1 MNTNRAPKQWSL
13 TKHES
18 ITTFEAWRQNLQ
30 YSSSLDSNFAP
41 FLSDSVTWQKK
52 SANTPLRG
60 FTDNG
65 EAVPLTR
72 RHTAIQKNM
81 HLELMLGQVAN
92 FCPVISQNSTTK
104 NSTSINSI
112 WRSIRAHY
120 GFQSTGSHFLNFSN
134 IKLEADERPEDLY
147 QRLMSFTEDSLL
159 VTNGNI
165 TNHGDVIAVDEEMT
179 PTLENMVVLI
189 WLSLVHRDLPNLVK
203 QRYGTELRS
212 KTLAS
217 MKPEIS

>member
-1 MNTNRAPKQWSL
+1 
-13 TKHES
+13 
-18 ITTFEAWRQNLQ
+18 
-30 YSSSLDSNFAP
+30 
-41 FLSDSVTWQKK
+41 
-52 SANTPLRG
+52 
-60 FTDNG
+60 
-65 EAVPLTR
+65 
-72 RHTAIQKNM
+72 M

-212 KTLAS
+212 
-217 MKPEIS
+217 